1 MLVICWF
8 IVLEMMDILSPL
20 CLPTPLI
27 KYLGINLTKE
37 VDDLYK
43 EMFKTLKKKK
53 RNLRRHYMMERSSVM
68 RDGQK

>member
-43 EMFKTLKKKK
+43 EMFKTLKKK
-53 RNLRRHYMMERSSVM
+53 EI
-68 RDGQK
+68 